1 MVDWRNTVHSIL
13 NHFLSP
19 FESLNISVNRVS
31 WLSLCVSIIAS
42 ILLRIEHTILGIV
55 SIFIVLFLDSLD
67 GFLARKRGTASI
79 DGFIVDVT
87 CDRMSEFIIF
97 HPNTFWTILAV
108 VNTYVTIL
116 RIKYEKIPILP
127 LRHVFMIITLIEIII

>member
-1 MVDWRNTVHSIL
+1 MADWRNTVHNIL

-19 FESLNISVNRVS
+19 FEGLNISVNRVS

-42 ILLRIEHTILGIV
+42 ILFRTKHAMLGIA

-67 GFLARKRGTASI
+67 GFLARKRDTASI
-79 DGFIVDVT
+79 DGFIVDVA
-87 CDRMSEFIIF
+87 CDRMSEFVIF
-97 HPNTFWTILAV
+97 HPHTIWTILAV
-108 VNTYVTIL
+108 VNTYMTIL